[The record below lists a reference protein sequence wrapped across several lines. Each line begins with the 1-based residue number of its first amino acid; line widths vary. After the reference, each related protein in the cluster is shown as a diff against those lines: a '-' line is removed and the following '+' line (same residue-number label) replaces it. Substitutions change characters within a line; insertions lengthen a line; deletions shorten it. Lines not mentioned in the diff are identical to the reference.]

1 MIKNYVI
8 IAVMILL
15 AIPEQSSA
23 VNNTASSWYIGFG
36 AGSGIA
42 FGDGKIFH
50 KRGDSIAVPL
60 VLNLGIGAS
69 LSKQIFLG
77 FDYISFS
84 HFADQSINGKEET
97 RVLSVD
103 NFFAS
108 AMYFPG
114 WERLFLKVAF
124 GWSYLG
130 DWEYNFIDS
139 SATFYGG
146 PGITAG
152 IGYFIPLRDTLN
164 LGLHLEYSR
173 EWFNGELFDHTD
185 MAVIYVSLYWF

>member
-1 MIKNYVI
+1 MTKYYAI
-8 IAVMILL
+8 IAALILL
-15 AIPEQSSA
+15 AIPDKLSA
-23 VNNTASSWYIGFG
+23 VNSSASSWYIGFG

-50 KRGDSIAVPL
+50 EEGDSIAVPL
-60 VLNLGIGAS
+60 VLNFGIGTS
-69 LSKQIFLG
+69 LSKQLFLG

-84 HFADQSINGKEET
+84 HFADQKINGKEET
-97 RVLSVD
+97 RVLSID
-103 NFFAS
+103 NFFLS
-108 AMYFPG
+108 VMYFPG
-114 WERLFLKVAF
+114 WERLFLKVAS

-130 DWEYNFIDS
+130 DWEYDFIDS

-152 IGYFIPLRDTLN
+152 IRYFIPLRNTLS
-164 LGLHLEYSR
+164 LGMHLEYSR
-173 EWFNGELFDHTD
+173 EWFNSELFDHSD

>member
-8 IAVMILL
+8 IAALILFT
-15 AIPEQSSA
+15 IPEQSSA
-23 VNNTASSWYIGFG
+23 VNDTASSWYIGFG

-42 FGDGKIFH
+42 LGDGKIFH
-50 KRGDSIAVPL
+50 EKGDSIVVPL

-69 LSKQIFLG
+69 LSKQLFLG

-84 HFADQSINGKEET
+84 HFADRSINGKEET

-108 AMYFPG
+108 MMYFPG

-130 DWEYNFIDS
+130 DWEYDFIDS

-146 PGITAG
+146 PGMTAG
-152 IGYFIPLRDTLN
+152 IGYFIPLRDSLS

-173 EWFNGELFDHTD
+173 EWFNSGLFDHTD
-185 MAVIYVSLYWF
+185 MAVIYVSLYWL

>member
-1 MIKNYVI
+1 MLKNYII
-8 IAVMILL
+8 IAALMIL
-15 AIPEQSSA
+15 AIPGQSSA

-50 KRGDSIAVPL
+50 EEANSIAVPL

-69 LSKQIFLG
+69 LSKQLFLG

-84 HFADQSINGKEET
+84 HFADQKINGKEET

-108 AMYFPG
+108 VMYFPG
-114 WERLFLKVAF
+114 GERLFLKVAS

-130 DWEYNFIDS
+130 DWEYDFINS

-152 IGYFIPLRDTLN
+152 IGYFIPLGDTLN
-164 LGLHLEYSR
+164 LGMHLEYSR
-173 EWFNGELFDHTD
+173 EWFNSELFDHSD